1 MITRTICDKYNLTQM
16 ECIFNKQIRAELI
29 YKEVET
35 IITQID
41 SLNFEDKK
49 YDRKYTDLNLRLD
62 AIYDQLEYAEMQLND
77 SRKRKEAILE
87 EKITS
92 DNIYK
97 ILVNFN
103 SLYTVLS
110 DIDKKRLLNELIEEI
125 QIYDEKTEKS
135 TCIKS
140 VVFKL
145 PLIDYDIDFSLDN
158 KDNVESV
165 VLMSL
170 VN

>member
-1 MITRTICDKYNLTQM
+1 M
-16 ECIFNKQIRAELI
+16 
-29 YKEVET
+29 YKR
-35 IITQID
+35 QH
-41 SLNFEDKK
+41 

-125 QIYDEKTEKS
+125 QIYDEKPKNGTW
-135 TCIKS
+135 IKS
-140 VVFKL
+140 VVFKI
-145 PLIDYDIDFSLDN
+145 PLIDHDLDFSLDN
-158 KDNVESV
+158 KDNVETIC
-165 VLMSL
+165 LMSRL
-170 VN
+170 KD

>member
-1 MITRTICDKYNLTQM
+1 
-16 ECIFNKQIRAELI
+16 
-29 YKEVET
+29 
-35 IITQID
+35 
-41 SLNFEDKK
+41 
-49 YDRKYTDLNLRLD
+49 
-62 AIYDQLEYAEMQLND
+62 MQLND
-77 SRKRKEAILE
+77 SRKRKETILE

-97 ILVNFN
+97 ILVDFN

-110 DIDKKRLLNELIEEI
+110 DIEKKRLLNELIEEI

-135 TCIKS
+135 TWIKS

-158 KDNVESV
+158 KDNVESIA
-165 VLMSL
+165 LLTKS
-170 VN
+170 N

>member
-1 MITRTICDKYNLTQM
+1 
-16 ECIFNKQIRAELI
+16 
-29 YKEVET
+29 
-35 IITQID
+35 
-41 SLNFEDKK
+41 
-49 YDRKYTDLNLRLD
+49 
-62 AIYDQLEYAEMQLND
+62 MQLND

-110 DIDKKRLLNELIEEI
+110 YIDKKRLLNEMIEEI
-125 QIYDEKTEKS
+125 QIYDEKTEKG
-135 TCIKS
+135 TWIKS

-145 PLIDYDIDFSLDN
+145 PLIDNEIYFGLDN

-165 VLMSL
+165 VLMSRK
-170 VN
+170 